1 MSGSSFRVSVQN
13 ARAIEGLARL
23 SARLVDLRPVFQ
35 EIAGVLADDTEQA
48 FEDERDPTTLTPWQ
62 LLADRTIRQRAG
74 EGTWPGEILQRTG
87 QLAASVV
94 TAHGKDFAQIGSN
107 KVYAAIQQ
115 LGGSAGVNSRTEIP
129 ARPYLGLSQEG
140 ADEALAIC
148 LTYLEGSF

>member
-1 MSGSSFRVSVQN
+1 MSGSSFRVTVES
-13 ARAIEGLARL
+13 ARTIEGLGKL
-23 SARLVDLRPVFQ
+23 SARLVDLRPVFE

-48 FEDERDPTTLTPWQ
+48 FEDKRDPSTLTPWQ
-62 LLADRTIRQRAG
+62 ILADRTIRQRTE

-94 TAHGKDFAQIGSN
+94 TAHGKDFAQVGSN

-115 LGGSAGVNSRTEIP
+115 LGGFTGVNFRTQIP

-148 LTYLEGSF
+148 LSYLEDSF